1 MSRPAEHRHTP
12 RGRARIVLAVLVI
25 ASLPPLL
32 VDRGNLEDFSR
43 VFVIVL
49 AVLGVSVLT
58 GSTGLIS
65 LGHAVFVGVGAFAT
79 ANLLDK
85 GIPVVVALLLSTL
98 LAGLVG
104 VVVAVPALRVGGAYL
119 ALITLGV
126 SVMFPPVARR
136 GGAFT
141 GAALGRT
148 VDISGFDPPDFL
160 RLDERPHIW
169 NYVVCLFVI
178 GVWFLLTYNLLQ
190 SRMGRAVRAIKD
202 HEHAAAAFGVNIT
215 TAKLGIFA
223 VSAAMAGTAGA
234 LQALIDPYLNANG
247 FDWNLSLQLYTSAV
261 IGGLGSLLGAVIGVI
276 SYISIPWLN
285 EWAGVFDNPSL
296 AFGIGL
302 LIVILVA
309 PTGVAGQLE
318 RLFSAFARRGPR
330 GRWRTEPDA
339 DRLSPESPDRDASS
353 DRRPARP

>member
-1 MSRPAEHRHTP
+1 MSRLLERAHTP
-12 RGRARIVLAVLVI
+12 RWRAGIALAVFVI
-25 ASLPPLL
+25 ACLPPLL
-32 VDRGNLEDFSR
+32 VDRGSLEDFSR

-65 LGHAVFVGVGAFAT
+65 LGHAVFVGVGAFAM
-79 ANLLDK
+79 ANLLDS
-85 GIPVVVALLLSTL
+85 GIPVVPALLLSTL
-98 LAGLVG
+98 LAGLAG
-104 VVVAVPALRVGGAYL
+104 VVVAVPALRVGGPYL

-126 SVMFPPVARR
+126 SVMFPPIARR
-136 GGAFT
+136 GGSFT

-148 VDISGFDPPDFL
+148 VDVSGFDPPDFL
-160 RLDERPHIW
+160 GLDERPHIW

-178 GVWFLLTYNLLQ
+178 AVWFWLTYNLLQ

-202 HEHAAAAFGVNIT
+202 HERAAASFGVNVT
-215 TAKLGIFA
+215 TAKLGIFG

-234 LQALIDPYLNANG
+234 LQALIDPYLNSNG
-247 FDWNLSLQLYTSAV
+247 FDWNLSLQLYISAV

-276 SYISIPWLN
+276 SYLSIPWLN
-285 EWAGVFDNPSL
+285 EWAGILDNPSL

-309 PTGVAGQLE
+309 PTGLAGQLE
-318 RLFSAFARRGPR
+318 RLFDAIGRRRPS
-330 GRWRTEPDA
+330 D
-339 DRLSPESPDRDASS
+339 SPGGSESPSEPAESDAVS
-353 DRRPARP
+353 DRWSTRP